1 MERAEKIGLGVAT
14 AGHVLLFGLLSA
26 GFLATPNPLKL
37 KTPPME
43 VSMVDEVALQS
54 TAPQISTAPPPP
66 SIAPEQGPTQD
77 AAPAPEPAPEPVP
90 APPQPAPPQPA
101 PPKPQPKPAPPKAV
115 AKPAPEKPAPAKK
128 EVAKA
133 KPKPAPEKPVPA
145 AKSTPAKPTPAKT
158 APAKADAKPAATASA
173 KPSAKPATKADA
185 PARASG
191 QGKADK
197 PKGSLLG
204 NDFLKGIDTSADAP
218 RRPPAPEPAAA
229 MGPAQK
235 SALDAELRRQ
245 LKPHW
250 RPPSGADADQLVTL
264 LEVRLDRN
272 GAVIGTPQII
282 DQLGVTASN
291 RPQAQLHAERAIQA
305 VKLASPFRNMPP
317 EFYDQWKWLRPLRFD
332 ARLNR

>member
-1 MERAEKIGLGVAT
+1 MERTEKIGLGVAT

-54 TAPQISTAPPPP
+54 TAPKLSAEPPPP
-66 SIAPEQGPTQD
+66 SVAPEQGPTQD
-77 AAPAPEPAPEPVP
+77 AAPAPESEPAPEPVP
-90 APPQPAPPQPA
+90 V
-101 PPKPQPKPAPPKAV
+101 PPKPQPKPAPPKPV
-115 AKPAPEKPAPAKK
+115 AKPVP
-128 EVAKA
+128 A
-133 KPKPAPEKPVPA
+133 KPKPAPPKKEVAKVAPKPKPA
-145 AKSTPAKPTPAKT
+145 PPKKSAPKPTPAKPKAT
-158 APAKADAKPAATASA
+158 ATPSKPAAKAST
-173 KPSAKPATKADA
+173 KPATKA

-204 NDFLKGIDTSADAP
+204 NDFLKGIDTSAEAP
-218 RRPPAPEPAAA
+218 RKPPAPAPAAA
-229 MGPAQK
+229 MGAAQK

-250 RPPSGADADQLVTL
+250 RPPSGADADRLVTL
-264 LEVRLDRN
+264 LEVRLDKS
-272 GAVIGTPQII
+272 GAVIGTPEVI

-291 RPQAQLHAERAIQA
+291 RPQAKLHAERAIQA

-317 EFYDQWKWLRPLRFD
+317 EYYDQWKWLRPLRFD

>member
-54 TAPQISTAPPPP
+54 TAPKLSAEPPPP
-66 SIAPEQGPTQD
+66 SVAPEQGPTQD
-77 AAPAPEPAPEPVP
+77 AAPAPKPEPAPEPVP
-90 APPQPAPPQPA
+90 V
-101 PPKPQPKPAPPKAV
+101 PPKPQPKPTPPKPVAKPAPAKPKPAPPKKEV
-115 AKPAPEKPAPAKK
+115 AKVAPKPKPAPEKPAP
-128 EVAKA
+128 KA
-133 KPKPAPEKPVPA
+133 KPAPDKPKAAATPSKPA
-145 AKSTPAKPTPAKT
+145 AKA
-158 APAKADAKPAATASA
+158 
-173 KPSAKPATKADA
+173 SAKPATKA

-218 RRPPAPEPAAA
+218 RKPPAPAPAAA

-250 RPPSGADADQLVTL
+250 RPPSGADADRLVTL
-264 LEVRLDRN
+264 LEVRLDKS
-272 GAVIGTPQII
+272 GAVIGTPEVI

-291 RPQAQLHAERAIQA
+291 RPQAKLHAERAIQA

>member
-1 MERAEKIGLGVAT
+1 MERTEKIGLGVAT

-54 TAPQISTAPPPP
+54 TAPKLSAEPPPP
-66 SIAPEQGPTQD
+66 SVAPEQGPTQD
-77 AAPAPEPAPEPVP
+77 AAPAPEPEPAPEPVP
-90 APPQPAPPQPA
+90 V
-101 PPKPQPKPAPPKAV
+101 PPKPQPKPTPPKPV
-115 AKPAPEKPAPAKK
+115 AKPVP
-128 EVAKA
+128 A
-133 KPKPAPEKPVPA
+133 KPKPAPPKKEVAKVAPKPKPA
-145 AKSTPAKPTPAKT
+145 PPKKSAPKPTPAKPKAT
-158 APAKADAKPAATASA
+158 ATPSKPAAKA
-173 KPSAKPATKADA
+173 SAKPATKA

-204 NDFLKGIDTSADAP
+204 NDFLKGIDTSAEAP
-218 RRPPAPEPAAA
+218 RKPPTPAPAAA

-250 RPPSGADADQLVTL
+250 RPPSGADADRLVTL
-264 LEVRLDRN
+264 LEVRLDKS
-272 GAVIGTPQII
+272 GALIGTPEVI

-291 RPQAQLHAERAIQA
+291 RPQAKLHAERAIQA

>member
-1 MERAEKIGLGVAT
+1 MERTEKIGLGVAT
-14 AGHVLLFGLLSA
+14 AGHVLLFGLLSV

-54 TAPQISTAPPPP
+54 TAPKLSAEPPPP
-66 SIAPEQGPTQD
+66 SVAPEQGPTQD
-77 AAPAPEPAPEPVP
+77 AAPAPEPEPAPEPVP
-90 APPQPAPPQPA
+90 VPPKPQPKPQPKPTPA
-101 PPKPQPKPAPPKAV
+101 PPKPQPKAAPAKPKPAPPKKEV
-115 AKPAPEKPAPAKK
+115 AKAAPKPKPAPEKPAPPK
-128 EVAKA
+128 
-133 KPKPAPEKPVPA
+133 KPAPEKPKATAPSKPA
-145 AKSTPAKPTPAKT
+145 AKAST
-158 APAKADAKPAATASA
+158 KPAAKT
-173 KPSAKPATKADA
+173 

-204 NDFLKGIDTSADAP
+204 DDFLKGIDTSADAP
-218 RRPPAPEPAAA
+218 RKPPAPAPATA

-235 SALDAELRRQ
+235 AALDAELRRQ

-250 RPPSGADADQLVTL
+250 RPPSGADADRLVTL
-264 LEVRLDRN
+264 LEVRLDKS
-272 GAVIGTPQII
+272 GAVIGTPEVI

-291 RPQAQLHAERAIQA
+291 RPQAKLHAERAIQA

>member
-54 TAPQISTAPPPP
+54 TAPKLSAEPPPP
-66 SIAPEQGPTQD
+66 SVAPEQGPTQD
-77 AAPAPEPAPEPVP
+77 AAPAPKPEPAPEPVP
-90 APPQPAPPQPA
+90 V
-101 PPKPQPKPAPPKAV
+101 PPKPQPKPTPPKPVAKPAPAKPKPAPPKKEV
-115 AKPAPEKPAPAKK
+115 AKVAPKPKPAPEKPAP
-128 EVAKA
+128 KA
-133 KPKPAPEKPVPA
+133 KPAPDKPNAAATSSKPA
-145 AKSTPAKPTPAKT
+145 AKA
-158 APAKADAKPAATASA
+158 
-173 KPSAKPATKADA
+173 SAKPATKA

-218 RRPPAPEPAAA
+218 RKPPAPAPAAA

-250 RPPSGADADQLVTL
+250 RPPSGADADRLVTL
-264 LEVRLDRN
+264 LEVRLDKS
-272 GAVIGTPQII
+272 GAVIGTPEVI

-291 RPQAQLHAERAIQA
+291 RPQAKLHAERAIQA

>member
-1 MERAEKIGLGVAT
+1 MERTEKIGLGVAT

-54 TAPQISTAPPPP
+54 TAPKLSAEPPPP
-66 SIAPEQGPTQD
+66 SVAPEQGSTQD
-77 AAPAPEPAPEPVP
+77 AAPAPEPEPAPEPVP
-90 APPQPAPPQPA
+90 V
-101 PPKPQPKPAPPKAV
+101 PPKPQPKPTPPKPV
-115 AKPAPEKPAPAKK
+115 AKPVP
-128 EVAKA
+128 A
-133 KPKPAPEKPVPA
+133 KPKPAPPKKEVAKVAPKPKPA
-145 AKSTPAKPTPAKT
+145 PPKKSAPKPTPAKPKAT
-158 APAKADAKPAATASA
+158 ATPSKPAAKA
-173 KPSAKPATKADA
+173 SAKPATKA

-204 NDFLKGIDTSADAP
+204 NDFLKGIDTSAEAP
-218 RRPPAPEPAAA
+218 RKPPTPAPAAA

-250 RPPSGADADQLVTL
+250 RPPSGADADRLVTL
-264 LEVRLDRN
+264 LEVRLDKS
-272 GAVIGTPQII
+272 GALIGTPEVI

-291 RPQAQLHAERAIQA
+291 RPQAKLHAERAIQA

>member
-1 MERAEKIGLGVAT
+1 MERTEKIGLGVAT
-14 AGHVLLFGLLSA
+14 AGHVLLFGLLSV

-54 TAPQISTAPPPP
+54 TAPKLSAEPPPP
-66 SIAPEQGPTQD
+66 SVAPEQGPTQD
-77 AAPAPEPAPEPVP
+77 AAPAPEPEPAPEPVP
-90 APPQPAPPQPA
+90 VPPKPQPKPTPA
-101 PPKPQPKPAPPKAV
+101 PPKPQPKAAPAKPKPAPPKKEV
-115 AKPAPEKPAPAKK
+115 AKAAPKPKPAPEKPAPPK
-128 EVAKA
+128 
-133 KPKPAPEKPVPA
+133 KPAPEKPKATAPSKPA
-145 AKSTPAKPTPAKT
+145 AKAST
-158 APAKADAKPAATASA
+158 KPAAKT
-173 KPSAKPATKADA
+173 

-204 NDFLKGIDTSADAP
+204 DDFLKGIDTSADAP
-218 RRPPAPEPAAA
+218 RKPPAPAPATA

-235 SALDAELRRQ
+235 AALDAELRRQ

-250 RPPSGADADQLVTL
+250 RPPSGADADRLVTL
-264 LEVRLDRN
+264 LEVRLDKS
-272 GAVIGTPQII
+272 GAVIGTPEVI

-291 RPQAQLHAERAIQA
+291 RPQAKLHAERAIQA

>member
-1 MERAEKIGLGVAT
+1 MERTEKIGLGVAT

-54 TAPQISTAPPPP
+54 TAPKLSAEPPPP
-66 SIAPEQGPTQD
+66 SVAPEQGPTQD
-77 AAPAPEPAPEPVP
+77 AAPAPEPEPAPEPVP
-90 APPQPAPPQPA
+90 VPPKPQPKPTPA
-101 PPKPQPKPAPPKAV
+101 PPKPQPKAAPAKPKPAPP
-115 AKPAPEKPAPAKK
+115 KK

-133 KPKPAPEKPVPA
+133 APKPKPKPAPEKPATPKKPAPKPTPEKPKAAAPSKPA
-145 AKSTPAKPTPAKT
+145 AKAST
-158 APAKADAKPAATASA
+158 KPAVKT
-173 KPSAKPATKADA
+173 

-204 NDFLKGIDTSADAP
+204 DDFLKGIDTSADAP
-218 RRPPAPEPAAA
+218 RKPPAPAPATA

-235 SALDAELRRQ
+235 AALDAELRRQ

-250 RPPSGADADQLVTL
+250 RPPSGADADRLVTL
-264 LEVRLDRN
+264 LEVRLDKS
-272 GAVIGTPQII
+272 GAVIGTPEVI

-291 RPQAQLHAERAIQA
+291 RPQAKLHAERAIQA